1 MFENYFDYKYKTI
14 ITEYETIIYLTEYE
28 TIIYLTEYETII
40 YLTEYETIIYV
51 TDKNNNK
58 VNPNNP
64 VVILRSRWS
73 LH

>member
-14 ITEYETIIYLTEYE
+14 ITEYE

>member
-14 ITEYETIIYLTEYE
+14 ITEYETIIYLIEYE
-28 TIIYLTEYETII
+28 TIIYL
-40 YLTEYETIIYV
+40 

-64 VVILRSRWS
+64 VVKLRSRWS

>member
-14 ITEYETIIYLTEYE
+14 TFCITEYE